1 MRAGQGRSPPAV
13 PAPSPPVLKHP
24 RGAVMEG
31 EDGCGVT
38 AEPRQQVAGRPP
50 GRWSQE
56 AKPTGWEGAT
66 ARLEG
71 FLLPTPKE
79 KDFDTGP

>member
-1 MRAGQGRSPPAV
+1 M
-13 PAPSPPVLKHP
+13 LKHP
-24 RGAVMEG
+24 GGEVMEG
-31 EDGCGVT
+31 EDGRGVT

-71 FLLPTPKE
+71 FLPTPKE

>member
-1 MRAGQGRSPPAV
+1 M
-13 PAPSPPVLKHP
+13 LKHP
-24 RGAVMEG
+24 GGAVMEG
-31 EDGCGVT
+31 EYGRGVT